1 MKKVV
6 VARKLLPAGERL
18 LQGRFEVCS
27 GGLDAGRD
35 VLLELVPGAAAVVAD
50 PTVAIDQ
57 QVLAA
62 AGDDLELIANFAVGY
77 DNVDLDACQRSGVLL
92 TNTPGVLTD
101 ATAELA
107 LGLTLAAAR
116 QIPAAEL
123 QLRAGSW
130 SGWDPS
136 DYRGSE
142 LSGATFG
149 VVGMGRI
156 GLRYAELISGFGGD
170 LLYTSRSA
178 VDRSEERLPG
188 RRVGLEE
195 LLRESDVVSLHLAAS
210 RENKHLITRESIAM
224 MKPQSILVNT
234 ARGSL
239 VDADALAEALR
250 EGRLGAVGLDVF
262 ENEPGVPESLRNAPR
277 AVLTP
282 HIGSATYRARD
293 AMAELTARNVISVLE
308 GNGPLTPVSTG

>member
-1 MKKVV
+1 
-6 VARKLLPAGERL
+6 
-18 LQGRFEVCS
+18 
-27 GGLDAGRD
+27 
-35 VLLELVPGAAAVVAD
+35 
-50 PTVAIDQ
+50 
-57 QVLAA
+57 
-62 AGDDLELIANFAVGY
+62 
-77 DNVDLDACQRSGVLL
+77 
-92 TNTPGVLTD
+92 
-101 ATAELA
+101 
-107 LGLTLAAAR
+107 
-116 QIPAAEL
+116 
-123 QLRAGSW
+123 
-130 SGWDPS
+130 
-136 DYRGSE
+136 
-142 LSGATFG
+142 
-149 VVGMGRI
+149 
-156 GLRYAELISGFGGD
+156 
-170 LLYTSRSA
+170 
-178 VDRSEERLPG
+178 
-188 RRVGLEE
+188 VGLEE

-210 RENKHLITRESIAM
+210 RENNHMINRESIAM